1 MVKITNA
8 VLSACRKSPF
18 CLRMRAKSL
27 FCLGLKVTA
36 PTLPRQRTLL
46 SSQVCKRHL
55 AVLALRNATAY
66 ALRNATAYALRNAT
80 AAPYATRPCAL
91 RNATVRLTQRDGCA
105 LRNATA
111 APYATRRCA
120 LRNATVRAARMLRRT
135 PKTGVFRRSCTLMLP
150 CEIKAHSSA
159 QDLPVR
165 KGYSARGNFILP
177 AQPPARFSVYNR

>member
-1 MVKITNA
+1 MKITNA

-18 CLRMRAKSL
+18 SPRMRAKSL

-80 AAPYATRPCAL
+80 AAPYATRRLRLTQRDGCAL
-91 RNATVRLTQRDGCA
+91 RNATAYALRNATAAPYTTRRLRLTQRDGCA

-111 APYATRRCA
+111 ARSADASSDPQNGGFPTVLYFNAPM
-120 LRNATVRAARMLRRT
+120 RNKSAFVGAR
-135 PKTGVFRRSCTLMLP
+135 
-150 CEIKAHSSA
+150 
-159 QDLPVR
+159 
-165 KGYSARGNFILP
+165 P
-177 AQPPARFSVYNR
+177 ACP